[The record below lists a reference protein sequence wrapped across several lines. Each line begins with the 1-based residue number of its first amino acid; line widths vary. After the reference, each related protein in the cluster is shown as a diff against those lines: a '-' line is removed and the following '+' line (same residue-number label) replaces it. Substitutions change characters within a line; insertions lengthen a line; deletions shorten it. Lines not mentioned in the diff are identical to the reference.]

1 MKKVLIALALVL
13 IAGVGFLY
21 LKNRELFLVNSLSMA
36 PNLLDK
42 DVIHV
47 DKGYYKNNAPKRGE
61 VVVYHSDDV
70 PSFVHVGR
78 VVAVGGD
85 KVSFQYRRLIV
96 NAQPAEKSQTTATV
110 EMSDRKANV
119 SVVTEQLDTAPYQVW
134 YLEESIENL
143 RPDPIA
149 VPPGHVLILAD
160 NRDEARD
167 GRFYGTTPTQKLI
180 GKATKIVDSPSQER
194 IGKKLND

>member
-1 MKKVLIALALVL
+1 
-13 IAGVGFLY
+13 
-21 LKNRELFLVNSLSMA
+21 MA

-70 PSFVHVGR
+70 PSFVQVGR

-85 KVSFQYRRLIV
+85 KVSFQYRRLVV
-96 NAQPAEKSQTTATV
+96 NEQPAEKSQTTATV

-119 SVVTEQLDTAPYQVW
+119 SVVTEQLDTSPYQVW
-134 YLEESIENL
+134 YLQENVESFAEPVTI
-143 RPDPIA
+143 PT
-149 VPPGHVLILAD
+149 GHVLILAD
-160 NRDEARD
+160 NRDESKD
-167 GRFYGTTPTQKLI
+167 GRSYGPTPIEKLI
-180 GKATKIVDSPSQER
+180 GKATEIVDSPNQER